1 MRSRSIREGSV
12 GLLILV
18 ALGLLGGITIWL
30 RGLDIGRTSYNA
42 TVEFDNANGMSV
54 GAPVRYRGVNVGK
67 IVAIEPGT
75 NGIDVQLEISSVD
88 LLIPKDSVFQASQ
101 SGLISQTAIDI
112 IPRESL
118 SSQTLTLSP
127 VSEECDPTAIVCDRD
142 RLQGEAGTTLDDVL
156 VSTVRL
162 SEVYAS
168 PEFAENINNLLN
180 TAQVTAVEVN
190 RLSDELQQLSQLVRQ
205 QLPQVTT
212 TAQRTSVAISTTA
225 LELGDAANRAAG
237 TLEGVGQTAQT
248 FSATAVEFQRTAQN
262 LNLLSS
268 NLNQLIDENRT
279 SLSVTLTSLQ
289 ETSDSLQ
296 DLIITFNPTV
306 EGLNAALDRDAI
318 AQLIDDLE
326 VLIANSSEASAN
338 LRDITASFNDPTLI
352 VELQRTLD
360 SARETFENTRKIT
373 SEVDELTG
381 DPTFREN
388 LRRLVNGLGDL
399 LSSTQDLEQQ
409 IQYAQ
414 ALEQYRQ
421 TVQELETAV
430 EVAQTLQTEAQPAPQ
445 PTAAPAASPNPKVL
459 IETAP
464 QPKVLP
470 TWRKPAK
477 SGDGDE

>member
-18 ALGLLGGITIWL
+18 ALGLLGGITVWL

-42 TVEFDNANGMSV
+42 TVEFNNANGMSI

-67 IVAIEPGT
+67 IVGIEPGT
-75 NGIDVQLEISSVD
+75 NGIDVQIEISPVD
-88 LLIPKDSVFQASQ
+88 LLIPKDSVFTASQ

-118 SSQTLTLSP
+118 SSQTLALSP
-127 VSEECDPTAIVCDRD
+127 VEEECNSNIIVCDRD
-142 RLQGEAGTTLDDVL
+142 RLQGETGVTIDDLL

-190 RLSDELQQLSQLVRQ
+190 RLSNELQQLSRLVRQ
-205 QLPQVTT
+205 QLPQITT
-212 TAQRTSVAISTTA
+212 TAQRTSVALSTTA

-237 TLEGVGQTAQT
+237 TLEGVGRSAET
-248 FSATAVEFQRTAQN
+248 FSGTAVEFQRTAQN
-262 LNLLSS
+262 LNLLSD
-268 NLNQLIDENRT
+268 NLNRLIDENRT
-279 SLSVTLTSLQ
+279 SLSVTLASVQDTS
-289 ETSDSLQ
+289 ESLQ

-306 EGLNAALDRDAI
+306 EGLNTALDQEAI

-326 VLIANSSEASAN
+326 LLIANSSEASAN
-338 LRDITASFNDPTLI
+338 LRDITASFNDPALI
-352 VELQRTLD
+352 VELQRTLN

-399 LSSTQDLEQQ
+399 LSSTQELEQQ
-409 IQYAQ
+409 IQLAQ
-414 ALEQYRQ
+414 ALEEYRQ
-421 TVQELETAV
+421 TVQELEAAV
-430 EVAQTLQTEAQPAPQ
+430 EVAQTLQTEVQPSSQ
-445 PTAAPAASPNPKVL
+445 PAASPNPKVL

-470 TWRKPAK
+470 TWRKPSK
-477 SGDGDE
+477 SGN